1 MQFAE
6 DSPLDWD
13 NRWLNL
19 ISYTHPAVESGVLIM
34 RVFVLTAFR
43 ERSDGVVMVA
53 DVAGGVV
60 QLHVGGIQSERM
72 RLDLLL
78 IFISTSL
85 SDHLNN
91 TYQ

>member
-60 QLHVGGIQSERM
+60 QLHVGGI
-72 RLDLLL
+72 
-78 IFISTSL
+78 
-85 SDHLNN
+85 
-91 TYQ
+91 